1 MQAAMKFLFSTD
13 TILVM
18 SFMQYHSGHYITK
31 WHSFHFTKWTESR
44 MYYFQVGTL
53 IIWPLWKKIWCI
65 KHCFTKHSNTMVL
78 VDIFEFSSTA
88 KNGKN
93 LLYVLY
99 VKLLYKTEYER
110 NGDDSFQCT

>member
-53 IIWPLWKKIWCI
+53 II
-65 KHCFTKHSNTMVL
+65 
-78 VDIFEFSSTA
+78 
-88 KNGKN
+88 
-93 LLYVLY
+93 
-99 VKLLYKTEYER
+99 
-110 NGDDSFQCT
+110 